1 MKRLLRYLA
10 RVAATALT
18 IVLIVVLLPYASR
31 WASSILPDLGGAA
44 LNTSILLSHQMQESA
59 RLETATV
66 EDEGVLNASTS
77 AMFLG
82 TVQNVSIQY
91 VYRASLGIDL
101 RKAEI
106 KVEDSV
112 VTLLLPE
119 IEILSDSLTPVQTVK
134 DDFWYPLTEE
144 RRQKLLQ
151 DELDKC
157 RERCLTEYAT
167 SDEAWQNTVSA
178 LSDTVSAWVS
188 TGGVTIRYERMRR
201 TQ

>member
-1 MKRLLRYLA
+1 MKKLLRYLA

-18 IVLIVVLLPYASR
+18 IVLTVVLLPYASR

-82 TVQNVSIQY
+82 TVQNVTIQY

-101 RKAEI
+101 RKVEI
-106 KVEDSV
+106 KVEGST

-157 RERCLTEYAT
+157 RERCLTEYAA

-201 TQ
+201 MQ

>member
-10 RVAATALT
+10 RVAGKALT

-101 RKAEI
+101 RKVEI
-106 KVEDSV
+106 KVEGST

>member
-10 RVAATALT
+10 RVAGTALT

-101 RKAEI
+101 RKVEI
-106 KVEDSV
+106 KVEGST

-157 RERCLTEYAT
+157 RERCLTEYAA

-201 TQ
+201 MQ

>member
-1 MKRLLRYLA
+1 MKKLLRYLA
-10 RVAATALT
+10 RVVATALT
-18 IVLIVVLLPYASR
+18 IVLIAVLLPYASR

-188 TGGVTIRYERMRR
+188 TGGVTIRYERMSRL
-201 TQ
+201 Q

>member
-10 RVAATALT
+10 RVAGTALT

-44 LNTSILLSHQMQESA
+44 LNTSIFLSHQMQESA

-66 EDEGVLNASTS
+66 EDEGVLNASTN

-82 TVQNVSIQY
+82 TVQNVTIQY
-91 VYRASLGIDL
+91 MYRASLGIDL
-101 RKAEI
+101 RKVEI
-106 KVEDSV
+106 KVEGST

-157 RERCLTEYAT
+157 RERCLTEYAA
-167 SDEAWQNTVSA
+167 SDEAWQSTVSA
-178 LSDTVSAWVS
+178 LSDTVSAWGS

>member
-31 WASSILPDLGGAA
+31 WASSILPDLSGAA
-44 LNTSILLSHQMQESA
+44 LNTSILLSHRLQESA

>member
-1 MKRLLRYLA
+1 MKKLLRYLA

-44 LNTSILLSHQMQESA
+44 LNTSILFSHQMQESA

-82 TVQNVSIQY
+82 TVQNVTIQY

-101 RKAEI
+101 RKVEI
-106 KVEDSV
+106 KVEGST

-144 RRQKLLQ
+144 RRQQLLQ

-157 RERCLTEYAT
+157 RERCLTEYAA

>member
-10 RVAATALT
+10 RVAGKALT

-44 LNTSILLSHQMQESA
+44 LNTSILLSHKMQESA

-201 TQ
+201 MQ

>member
-10 RVAATALT
+10 RVAGTALT

-101 RKAEI
+101 RKVEI
-106 KVEDSV
+106 KVEGST

-157 RERCLTEYAT
+157 RERCLTEYAA
-167 SDEAWQNTVSA
+167 SDEAWQSTVSA

>member
-10 RVAATALT
+10 RVAGTALT

-44 LNTSILLSHQMQESA
+44 LNTSILLSHQMQQSA

-66 EDEGVLNASTS
+66 EDEGVLNASTN

-82 TVQNVSIQY
+82 TVQNVTIQY
-91 VYRASLGIDL
+91 MYRASLGIDL
-101 RKAEI
+101 RKVEI
-106 KVEDSV
+106 KVEGST

-157 RERCLTEYAT
+157 RERCLTEYAA

>member
-66 EDEGVLNASTS
+66 EDEGVLNASTN

-82 TVQNVSIQY
+82 TVQNVTIQY
-91 VYRASLGIDL
+91 MYRASLGIDL
-101 RKAEI
+101 RKVEI
-106 KVEDSV
+106 KVEGST